1 MSWLATIPLIL
12 FAVVLAFGP
21 GYAMGWALRVPAR
34 LRVFL
39 SPLLSFALIAVSAIV
54 LGKIGIAWNL
64 ISFVVVA
71 VVLVATAA
79 GLMWLVG
86 RRWPALASASWPGND
101 VPVAWPVVGAVLGGF
116 LVLHMT

>member
-1 MSWLATIPLIL
+1 MSWLATIPLLL

-39 SPLLSFALIAVSAIV
+39 SPLLSFALVAVSAIV

-64 ISFVVVA
+64 TSSWWSRSCW
-71 VVLVATAA
+71 
-79 GLMWLVG
+79 WL
-86 RRWPALASASWPGND
+86 RQRA
-101 VPVAWPVVGAVLGGF
+101 
-116 LVLHMT
+116 

>member
-1 MSWLATIPLIL
+1 MSWLATIPLLL

-39 SPLLSFALIAVSAIV
+39 SPLLSFALVAVSAIV

-64 ISFVVVA
+64 TSFVVVA

-86 RRWPALASASWPGND
+86 RRWP
-101 VPVAWPVVGAVLGGF
+101 V
-116 LVLHMT
+116 